1 MQRPIMRV
9 TSRVLIA
16 SMLAL
21 GTPMPYANAG
31 MIPTGE
37 VSQVQ
42 AQSGRDRV
50 QAFMDREDVQK
61 QFQAFGVD
69 AQMAKDRVA
78 ALSDEEVARIA
89 GKLDQAPAGGD
100 VIGVIFA
107 VFIILLVT
115 DILGF
120 TKVFPF
126 TKSVR

>member
-1 MQRPIMRV
+1 MQRPIMRL
-9 TSRVLIA
+9 TSRLLIVA
-16 SMLAL
+16 VVTL
-21 GTPMPYANAG
+21 GSPMPYANAG

-42 AQSGRDRV
+42 AQTDRSRV
-50 QAFMDREDVQK
+50 QAFMDRDDVQK
-61 QFQAFGVD
+61 QFQALGVD

-126 TKSVR
+126 TKPVR